1 GRLQEGALYKQAN
14 RVLTAAFLALLSAIF
29 AYWIFTAAAGYTA
42 ASVICAGL
50 TALLFGLLGIR
61 CIYDFL
67 YSISGAPEQDL
78 TANLG
83 RRSLRRA
90 YRHPVAALFLF
101 VVLVRLLVFALAYA
115 MLVLQKGYTGGLVDT
130 LGLWIK
136 GDAPHYLGIAER
148 WYVTEGDPRFHI
160 VFFPLY
166 PLLVRLVN
174 ALLHNTFASGLF
186 SSLVCTAGAGVLL
199 YELALL
205 DFGRAGAKRAVAF
218 QMLLPAAFL
227 LSAPMSDGLF
237 LLLSIAVVLLARK
250 KRYVFAA
257 LIGGLAA
264 FTRVLGILLLIPVA
278 IELWGEA
285 ARVRARGERA
295 LRYALPRAAALLL
308 IPLGLAGYLYVN
320 YAVTG
325 DAFTFLVYQRE
336 HWSQRM
342 GWFFDTAA
350 YQTDY
355 LLKTFFTD
363 RRAAFGLWLPNLAF
377 LLLTPLAV
385 LLAARPARK
394 VKAAAPDK
402 PAPAEESA
410 PEAAEAVPETDMPES
425 GEAPPAEALAEAP
438 PPAPEAAEPAPE
450 ATEPVPEAT
459 GSAPEIVAEPTPAP
473 RLRASYTAYFL
484 AYYLIGMGATWLLSA
499 PRYLTCCFPV
509 SIALAALAQK
519 RTVAWPLYALLLIAQ
534 LAYLWAYVA
543 GWPVY

>member
-1 GRLQEGALYKQAN
+1 MYKKTDRA
-14 RVLTAAFLALLSAIF
+14 LTAAFLVLLSALF

-50 TALLFGLLGIR
+50 TALLFGLIGAR
-61 CIYDFL
+61 CIPDFL
-67 YSISGAPEQDL
+67 YSISGAPEPDVAE
-78 TANLG
+78 TLG

-90 YRHPVAALFLF
+90 YRHPVVALFF
-101 VVLVRLLVFALAYA
+101 SIVLARLLVFALAYA
-115 MLVLQKGYTGGLVDT
+115 MLVLQKGYTGGIVDT
-130 LGLWIK
+130 MGLWLK
-136 GDAPHYLGIAER
+136 GDAPHYLGIAQR

-160 VFFPLY
+160 VFFPFY
-166 PLLVRLVN
+166 PLLVRLIN
-174 ALLHNTFASGLF
+174 ALLHNTFVAGLF
-186 SSLVCTAGAGVLL
+186 VSLVCTAGAGVLL

-205 DFGRAGAKRAVAF
+205 DYDRAGAKRAVAF
-218 QMLLPAAFL
+218 LMLLPAAFL
-227 LSAPMSDGLF
+227 LSAPMSDSLF

-250 KRYVFAA
+250 KRYILAA
-257 LIGGLAA
+257 LLGGFAA
-264 FTRVLGILLLIPVA
+264 FTRVLGVLLLVPVA

-285 ARVRARGERA
+285 ARVRARGGHT
-295 LRYALPRAAALLL
+295 LGYALPRAAALIL

-325 DAFTFLVYQRE
+325 DAFTFLTYQRE
-336 HWSQRM
+336 HWSQGM

-355 LLKTFFTD
+355 LLKTFFAD
-363 RRAAFGLWLPNLAF
+363 KPAAFGLWLPNIAF
-377 LLLTPLAV
+377 MLLTPLTV

-394 VKAAAPDK
+394 AKPAADK
-402 PAPAEESA
+402 PAPSSEPA
-410 PEAAEAVPETDMPES
+410 PVVEAAASQGETMETADTPADGQGSIPEL
-425 GEAPPAEALAEAP
+425 ALEL
-438 PPAPEAAEPAPE
+438 AEPAPE
-450 ATEPVPEAT
+450 AIEIPPPPEAVI
-459 GSAPEIVAEPTPAP
+459 SPP

-519 RTVAWPLYALLLIAQ
+519 RAVKWPLYALLLIAQ